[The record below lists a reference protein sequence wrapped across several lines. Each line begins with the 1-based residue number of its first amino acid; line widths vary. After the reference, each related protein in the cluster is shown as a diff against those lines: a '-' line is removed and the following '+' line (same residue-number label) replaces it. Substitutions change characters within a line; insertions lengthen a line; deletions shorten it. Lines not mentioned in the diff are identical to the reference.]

1 MTESKENKTA
11 SNKAETPSPAANY
24 LLISA
29 GSIFTS
35 MVIAGFIVG
44 YMLDYIFD
52 TMPIFFLGCGVL
64 GFVGGMQKVIH
75 LTKRLDKTQATEK
88 DDDQKAG

>member
-1 MTESKENKTA
+1 MTESKESKMA
-11 SNKAETPSPAANY
+11 SNNTEAPSPAANY

-44 YMLDYIFD
+44 YMLDAIFG
-52 TMPIFFLGCGVL
+52 TMPLFFLGCGVL
-64 GFVGGMQKVIH
+64 GFVGGMQKVMH
-75 LTKRLDKTQATEK
+75 LTKRLDNTPAPETN
-88 DDDQKAG
+88 DDQKTG